1 VKAFIF
7 DTETTGYQEN
17 RGLIEV
23 GYMEVVRLRPFEIGP
38 SVVQRFNPG
47 RPSTLGALA
56 THHIA
61 DHELSDCPSSDQFVF
76 PANMV
81 YLIAHHSQF
90 DFETLGSP
98 QAIKQICTL
107 ALAREAWPN
116 LDSHKLG
123 ALMYFLDPLNAKA
136 RLKEAHSTE
145 ADIQLCATLLE
156 RLVTELQLNSF
167 EALWEASEKAKTI
180 KSFTF
185 GKYKGKTFAEV
196 KAKDPSYIQ
205 WCIGPEGL
213 GNDKEAIRQALID
226 FLGKV

>member
-1 VKAFIF
+1 MKAFIF